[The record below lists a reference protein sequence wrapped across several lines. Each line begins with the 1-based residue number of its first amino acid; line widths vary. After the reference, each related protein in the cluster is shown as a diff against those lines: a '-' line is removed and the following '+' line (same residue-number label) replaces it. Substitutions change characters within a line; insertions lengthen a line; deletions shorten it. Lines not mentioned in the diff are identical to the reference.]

1 MEAGPTILP
10 PSVQE
15 NPADTAVL
23 NATLRPGP
31 SPAVLLRFLVP
42 QLPIIKYF

>member
-1 MEAGPTILP
+1 MEAGLTILL

-15 NPADTAVL
+15 NPADTAVF

-31 SPAVLLRFLVP
+31 SPAVLLHLLVP
-42 QLPIIKYF
+42 QLPIVKYF